1 MACRNRRAKINLKVL
16 VILVVVVAGLGVSLV
31 AARQIRRKVL
41 SARDL
46 RLGTAAFENENWSV
60 AYDHFIEYLG
70 RHPDDLEILK
80 KCAKARLSVRPVDVA
95 GLRWVIAAYRQ
106 ALQEDP
112 NDGDVYSELAMLYGG
127 VRNFNELAY
136 IARMRLER
144 LPSDEK
150 ASLWLANA
158 LIQQGSVDEAR
169 EVLATLI
176 PELRPEQPEYEQAC
190 VAMSS
195 LVQSADPKAALE
207 WLNRAVGDPPD
218 SAVPL
223 AQRAR
228 FYRVMARNSDR
239 IVQEGVLTVAGD
251 APAAPET
258 TVSERLLGLARQDL
272 EAADQLQGE
281 EAKVLYFLVAEW
293 MAHGDLEQATI
304 ALESLDN
311 LSEEVLNEQFFDP
324 NDWITAKYQLTSDLL
339 TRRGEMMEAASLAQQ
354 TLETVTGQRHRA
366 QVLPSAIPLYARAC
380 DVLKMRGD
388 TDALEAKVQEVR
400 RCLEEY
406 RGILQVQQRADD
418 AREQLAEFDA
428 LVARAENRPYAVIEA
443 LQLVVA
449 RDPSRPRLWRLL
461 AEAYAQTNQPRRAIG
476 AFKQYQGY
484 HPEDKGVARELAR
497 QYSRLGDQDEM
508 LQANQRLES
517 LDPND
522 ATAKLLRV
530 GVGVRMVLKSDPN
543 APEVQG
549 LSEELNQLRAAHPQ
563 WAHIRILQAALARHR
578 GSPEQAEAELK
589 LAIEECADPLQ
600 ARMQLVNHYRASG
613 RTAEAID
620 ACRKACEQHAGAP
633 GPWVVLAGFY
643 VAEADH
649 DSARECLMQRLNA
662 IKAELNG
669 DVSAE
674 QKGVL
679 GREKHSLFIALALL
693 ERDRKNEA
701 ACIEILTELAEE
713 DKEDVHARRLLL
725 SIPKVQ
731 TDSVA
736 SAKLIAELREIEGD
750 SGLQWRL
757 HQATVWLS
765 SDQWRAKQEDI
776 TELLQHCISADSQW
790 SAPVLLLG
798 GLYERLSDPRQ
809 AIDVYDKALIANPS
823 DAQIASRLLTVLG
836 QEKRFDEAE
845 SVLKRVKVNPQLVS
859 AWETQAALQ
868 AGDASRAIDMLEASL
883 SEATPAPGK
892 LVELARLVYQESRD
906 VERAFGYLK
915 KAEAL
920 TSDWRTLTAVKASI
934 YRQEGQTAK
943 AKEVLDTYVAGQNDF
958 MAHLMRGSFLVE
970 EGDFEGAEQDY
981 LKLKAL
987 DASAVSK
994 APDDPNGAGRLLLSD
1009 FYAGHGDLDNA
1020 IRELEEALELKKF
1033 ADDDRFQGR
1042 LMRRLLTRDQG
1053 TDRARALD
1061 ILAELESE
1069 LPREVEL
1076 VKIRVD
1082 LLLKDPNW
1090 TPESRR
1096 AAQAKLAY
1104 IVEQEPDNVKAH
1116 VVLVRL
1122 AMQNGD
1128 YATARDLAIKGIGS
1142 NPDSMELLVARC
1154 DAELAL
1160 GNTRVAIELGRL
1172 VLQEEPDN
1180 VDALVVLAKACRLAG
1195 DVDQSEQWI
1204 GRAEAVAPDNLA
1216 VVHARFLWRVGKRR
1230 FAELVPISAA
1240 YLSAPEQNLRFVLEA
1255 AAILG
1260 GMDSMDL
1267 KKEGVKLFE
1276 YGVTLSPESLG
1287 IHLGLATTLY
1297 QMGEAER
1304 AKTVYRELLNE
1315 NENNVVALNDLAWI
1329 LQEHEKNYE
1338 EALEL
1343 TRRGLKL
1350 APDNV
1355 HLLDTRGTIFVNM
1368 QGHLADAKADFERIV
1383 ELSSSDVRRRA
1394 QALLQLGRIC
1404 VKRNELAQAKQH
1416 LQGALEIDRENNI
1429 FTAAEK
1435 SEISAILR

>member
-1 MACRNRRAKINLKVL
+1 MAYRNRCAKVNLKVL
-16 VILVVVVAGLGVSLV
+16 VILVAVVAGLGVSLV

-70 RHPDDLEILK
+70 RHPDDLDILK
-80 KCAKARLSVRPVDVA
+80 KCAKARLSVRPVDFED
-95 GLRWVIAAYRQ
+95 LRWAIGAYRQ
-106 ALQEDP
+106 ALQADP
-112 NDGDVYSELAMLYGG
+112 NDGDVYSELAKLYGG
-127 VRNFNELAY
+127 LRNFNELAY

-144 LPSDEK
+144 LPGDKK
-150 ASLWLANA
+150 APLWLANA

-169 EVLATLI
+169 QILATLI
-176 PELRPEQPEYEQAC
+176 SELRPEQPEYEQAC

-207 WLNRAVGDPPD
+207 WLNQAVGDPPD

-228 FYRVMARNSDR
+228 LYRLMAGSSDR
-239 IVQEGVLTVAGD
+239 TVKERVLAVAGG
-251 APAAPET
+251 APATPET
-258 TVSERLLGLARQDL
+258 TASERFVGLARQDL
-272 EAADQLQGE
+272 KAAGELQSK
-281 EAKVLYFLVAEW
+281 EAKVCYFLVSEW

-304 ALESLDN
+304 AMESLDN
-311 LSEEVLNEQFFDP
+311 LSEEALNEQFFDP
-324 NDWITAKYQLTSDLL
+324 NDWTTTKYVLAADLL
-339 TRRGEMMEAASLAQQ
+339 TRRGEMMQAASLAQQ
-354 TLETVTGQRHRA
+354 TLKTLTGQGHRA
-366 QVLPSAIPLYARAC
+366 QVLPSAIPLYAGAC

-388 TDALEAKVQEVR
+388 TAAFEAKVREVR
-400 RCLEEY
+400 RCLQEY
-406 RGILQVQQRADD
+406 REILQVQQRADD
-418 AREQLAEFDA
+418 AREKLAEFDA
-428 LVARAENRPYAVIEA
+428 LLARAEEKPYAVIEA

-449 RDPSRPRLWRLL
+449 RNPSRPRLWRLL
-461 AEAYAQTNQPRRAIG
+461 AEAYAQTDQPRRAIG
-476 AFKQYQGY
+476 AFKQYLGY

-497 QYSRLGDQDEM
+497 QYSKLGDQDEM
-508 LQANQRLES
+508 LRANQRLES

-522 ATAKLLRV
+522 ATAKLLRL
-530 GVGVRMVLKSDPN
+530 GIGVRWVLESDPN

-549 LSEELNQLRAAHPQ
+549 LSDELNELRAAHPQ

-589 LAIEECADPLQ
+589 RAIEECADPLQ
-600 ARMQLVNHYRASG
+600 ARMQLVNHYRAGG
-613 RTAEAID
+613 RMAEAID
-620 ACRKACEQHAGAP
+620 ACREACEQHAGVP
-633 GPWVVLAGFY
+633 GPWVVLAGLY

-649 DSARECLMQRLNA
+649 DSARACLMQRLNA

-679 GREKHSLFIALALL
+679 GREKYSLFIALALL
-693 ERDRKNEA
+693 ERDQKNEA
-701 ACIEILTELAEE
+701 TCIEILTELAEE

-725 SIPKVQ
+725 SMPKVQ
-731 TDSVA
+731 ADSA
-736 SAKLIAELREIEGD
+736 TTAKLIAELREIEGD

-765 SDQWRAKQEDI
+765 SDQWRAKQRDI
-776 TELLQHCISADSQW
+776 IELLQHCISADSQW
-790 SAPVLLLG
+790 SAPALLLG

-809 AIDVYDKALIANPS
+809 AIDVYDTALAANPS
-823 DAQIASRLLTVLG
+823 DAEIASRLLTVLG
-836 QEKRFDEAE
+836 QEKRFDEAD
-845 SVLKRVKVNPQLVS
+845 SVLKRVKVNPQLAS

-868 AGDASRAIDMLEASL
+868 AGDASRAIAMLEATL

-892 LVELARLVYQESRD
+892 LVQLARLVYQESGD
-906 VERAFGYLK
+906 TDRAFDYLK

-934 YRQEGQTAK
+934 YRAEGQTEK
-943 AKEVLDTYVAGQNDF
+943 AKEVLDSYVADQNDF
-958 MAHLMRGSFLVE
+958 MAYLMRASFLVE

-981 LKLKAL
+981 RKLKAL
-987 DASAVSK
+987 D
-994 APDDPNGAGRLLLSD
+994 DQNGAGYFLLSD
-1009 FYAGHGDLDNA
+1009 FYARHGDLDSA
-1020 IRELEEALELKKF
+1020 IKELEEALGLERF
-1033 ADDDRFQGR
+1033 DRDERFRRR

-1053 TDRARALD
+1053 TDHTRALEV
-1061 ILAELESE
+1061 LAELESA
-1069 LPREVEL
+1069 LPRDVEL
-1076 VKIRVD
+1076 VKTRVD

-1090 TPESRR
+1090 TQESLR

-1104 IVEQEPDNVKAH
+1104 IVEQEPGNVKAH
-1116 VVLVRL
+1116 VVLVNL

-1128 YATARDLAIKGIGS
+1128 HATARDLAIKGIGS
-1142 NPDSMELLVARC
+1142 NPDNAELLVARC
-1154 DAELAL
+1154 EAELAL
-1160 GNTRVAIELGRL
+1160 GNTRAAIELGGL

-1180 VDALVVLAKACRLAG
+1180 VNALVVLARACRLAG
-1195 DVDQSEQWI
+1195 DMDQSEQWI

-1216 VVHARFLWRVGKRR
+1216 VVHARFLWLVGKRR
-1230 FAELVPISAA
+1230 SAELVAISAA

-1267 KKEGVKLFE
+1267 KREGVKLFE
-1276 YGVTLSPESLG
+1276 HAATLSPKALG

-1304 AKTVYRELLNE
+1304 AKTIYRELLKE
-1315 NENNVVALNDLAWI
+1315 NEDNVVALNDLAWI

-1355 HLLDTRGTIFVNM
+1355 HLLDTRGTIFLNM
-1368 QGHLADAKADFERIV
+1368 QGRLAEAEADFERIV
-1383 ELSSSDVRRRA
+1383 ELSSSEARRRA
-1394 QALLQLGRIC
+1394 KALLQLGRIC
-1404 VKRNELAQAKQH
+1404 VKRNELAQAKEH
-1416 LQGALEIDRENNI
+1416 LQGAMDIDRENDI
-1429 FTAAEK
+1429 FTADEK
-1435 SEISAILR
+1435 SEIVDILK